1 MSGCDR
7 SFLPGDGG
15 PTPRTVLVVED
26 DASTLETLSLFL
38 QDEGYRVL
46 QATSGVAALSL
57 MRQVRPALILS
68 DAIMPGMDGFALC
81 ELVRAEPRWSQIPFI
96 FLSGIS
102 QRTDVRHGM
111 GLGADDY
118 LAKPVEPEELLSAIR
133 VRLARA
139 DEAQVAL
146 TNATSDLRDA
156 IIRTLSHEFRTP
168 LSLVLGYTDLI
179 ESTIRETA
187 DQELHQFLQG
197 LRSGVEHLMGLLE
210 GFLLLSQLQTGALAA
225 ERRREPP
232 QSSLADLIVS
242 QVLEGFDQRALQQNI
257 RLSLLQGAPGS
268 FVATDGWTL
277 AEIVGRLVDN
287 AFKFSKPGGGC
298 VVVATRLSAS
308 FWVFEVADE
317 GIGITEQEL
326 TWIFEA
332 FRQVD
337 RAKMEQQGTG
347 LGLAIVRGLAELSG
361 GSVAVDSE
369 PGRGSTFSVRLP
381 LAAQEEPVND
391 VGAGSLGERAYGH
404 TVSRKRIERVH
415 QTGERNR
422 RDESWRR
429 DDSTDCTCG

>member
-197 LRSGVEHLMGLLE
+197 LRSGIEHLMGLLE

-242 QVLEGFDQRALQQNI
+242 QVLEGFA
-257 RLSLLQGAPGS
+257 
-268 FVATDGWTL
+268 
-277 AEIVGRLVDN
+277 
-287 AFKFSKPGGGC
+287 
-298 VVVATRLSAS
+298 
-308 FWVFEVADE
+308 
-317 GIGITEQEL
+317 
-326 TWIFEA
+326 
-332 FRQVD
+332 
-337 RAKMEQQGTG
+337 
-347 LGLAIVRGLAELSG
+347 
-361 GSVAVDSE
+361 
-369 PGRGSTFSVRLP
+369 
-381 LAAQEEPVND
+381 
-391 VGAGSLGERAYGH
+391 
-404 TVSRKRIERVH
+404 
-415 QTGERNR
+415 
-422 RDESWRR
+422 
-429 DDSTDCTCG
+429 